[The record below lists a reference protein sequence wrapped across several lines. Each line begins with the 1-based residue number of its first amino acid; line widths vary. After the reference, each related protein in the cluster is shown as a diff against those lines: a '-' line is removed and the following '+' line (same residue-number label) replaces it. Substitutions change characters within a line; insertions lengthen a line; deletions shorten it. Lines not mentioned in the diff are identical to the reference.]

1 MINKDLSQTKNFE
14 ISILIPTLN
23 EQTSITKILE
33 EINLIIAKDKLNACI
48 VISDNGSSDA
58 TINKINNFEVFL
70 NEEKIKG
77 YGSNLRS
84 GLSKIKSK
92 YVIFFDADGS
102 YNPEEI
108 PKYLKTIK
116 DHDLEMVS
124 GNRLKKMQSGA
135 MPLLNR
141 YLGTPVLSF
150 LIRFFYKLP
159 IKDCNS
165 GMKIIKTEKLDKL
178 DLKCDGMEFASELVV
193 KAGLQKLKFKEI
205 NIYFRRDYRN
215 SPPHLNRWV
224 DGWRHLKFILTNIN
238 EKYFYNF
245 FGIYIILMLSSL
257 VLSSQK
263 FNGEYYKYHTV
274 LSLSSMALIWIFF
287 TISLLISRSN
297 IKVNCKLIKKIKSMQ
312 NSNEFIKCFYF
323 AIILFLIDFL
333 ILFIR
338 WALSGFI
345 ELDNFFTII
354 RLMTYS
360 QIAVIALM
368 LDLSFDHKS

>member
-1 MINKDLSQTKNFE
+1 MINKDLSQTEKFE

-33 EINLIIAKDKLNACI
+33 EISLVISNEKLNACI
-48 VISDNGSSDA
+48 VISDNGSSDT
-58 TINKINNFEVFL
+58 TIDKINSFDVFL
-70 NEEKIKG
+70 NEEKTKG

-108 PKYLKTIK
+108 PRYLKTIK
-116 DHDLEMVS
+116 DYDLEMVS

-141 YLGTPVLSF
+141 FFGTPVLSF

-159 IKDCNS
+159 IRDCNS

-178 DLKCDGMEFASELVV
+178 DLKCDGMEFASELVI

-205 NIYFRRDYRN
+205 NIFFRKDYRN

-245 FGIYIILMLSSL
+245 FGIYIILILLSL

-263 FNGEYYKYHTV
+263 FSGEHYKYHTV
-274 LSLSSMALIWIFF
+274 LSLLSMALIWIFF
-287 TISLLISRSN
+287 TISLLISRNN
-297 IKVNCKLIKKIKSMQ
+297 IKVECDLIKKIKSMQ
-312 NSNEFIKCFYF
+312 NSNDFVKYFYF
-323 AIILFLIDFL
+323 TIILFLIDFL
-333 ILFIR
+333 ILFVR
-338 WALSGFI
+338 WALSGFN

-354 RLMTYS
+354 RLVTYS